1 MNKFTRKL
9 FFFCFNIIYNKV
21 SSIAYLLAKNDRVTG
36 FGARRTCRPSTT
48 GRGYVRKVVG
58 AVSRPA
64 LTYIANKIADVISGT
79 GRRKAVRKP
88 RTVHSAGSWKPSGFG
103 MRKKPRST
111 LTRKRRTT
119 TVGTGRKTRKPRE
132 TLARVRRLLF

>member
-1 MNKFTRKL
+1 M
-9 FFFCFNIIYNKV
+9 V
-21 SSIAYLLAKNDRVTG
+21 SSISYLLAKNDRVTG
-36 FGARRTCRPSTT
+36 FGARRKPTSSC

-88 RTVHSAGSWKPSGFG
+88 RTVHSAGSWRPSGFG

-119 TVGTGRKTRKPRE
+119 TAGTGARKTRKPRA
-132 TLARVRRLLF
+132 TLTRVRRLVF

>member
-1 MNKFTRKL
+1 M
-9 FFFCFNIIYNKV
+9 V
-21 SSIAYLLAKNDRVTG
+21 SSISYKLAENDRVTG
-36 FGARRTCRPSTT
+36 FGARRTCRQSTT

-88 RTVHSAGSWKPSGFG
+88 RTVHSAGSWRPSGMG
-103 MRKKPRST
+103 VKKRRPRST
-111 LTRKRRTT
+111 LARKSGASL
-119 TVGTGRKTRKPRE
+119 GTGHRKPRRPRS
-132 TLARVRRLLF
+132 TLRHVRRIAF

>member
-1 MNKFTRKL
+1 M
-9 FFFCFNIIYNKV
+9 V
-21 SSIAYLLAKNDRVTG
+21 SSISYLLAKNDRVTG
-36 FGARRTCRPSTT
+36 FGEHRKHATSC

-88 RTVHSAGSWKPSGFG
+88 RTVHSAGSWRPSGFG

-111 LTRKRRTT
+111 LTRTRRT
-119 TVGTGRKTRKPRE
+119 TVGTGHRKPRAHL
-132 TLARVRRLLF
+132 TRRVRRIAF

>member
-1 MNKFTRKL
+1 M
-9 FFFCFNIIYNKV
+9 V
-21 SSIAYLLAKNDRVTG
+21 SSISYLLGKNDRVTG
-36 FGARRTCRPSTT
+36 FGSRRKPTSSC

-88 RTVHSAGSWKPSGFG
+88 RTVHSAGGWKPSGYG
-103 MRKKPRST
+103 VKRRRPRST
-111 LTRKRRTT
+111 LTRKRTT
-119 TVGTGRKTRKPRE
+119 TVGTGTRKTRRPRS
-132 TLARVRRLLF
+132 TLSHVRRIAF

>member
-1 MNKFTRKL
+1 M
-9 FFFCFNIIYNKV
+9 V
-21 SSIAYLLAKNDRVTG
+21 SSISYLLGKNDRVTG
-36 FGARRTCRPSTT
+36 FGARKCRPSTA

-88 RTVHSAGSWKPSGFG
+88 RTVRGSSWKPSGMG
-103 MRKKPRST
+103 VRRRPRST
-111 LTRKRRTT
+111 LTRTRRT
-119 TVGTGRKTRKPRE
+119 TVGTGHRKPRAHL
-132 TLARVRRLLF
+132 TRRVRRIAF

>member
-1 MNKFTRKL
+1 M
-9 FFFCFNIIYNKV
+9 V
-21 SSIAYLLAKNDRVTG
+21 SSISYLLAKNDRVTR
-36 FGARRTCRPSTT
+36 FGEHRKHATSC

-79 GRRKAVRKP
+79 GRRKAIRKP
-88 RTVHSAGSWKPSGFG
+88 RTVHSAGSWKPSGMG
-103 MRKKPRST
+103 VKRRPRST

-119 TVGTGRKTRKPRE
+119 VGTGHRKPRAHL
-132 TLARVRRLLF
+132 TRRVRRIAF

>member
-1 MNKFTRKL
+1 M
-9 FFFCFNIIYNKV
+9 V
-21 SSIAYLLAKNDRVTG
+21 SSISYKLAKNDLVTG
-36 FGARRTCRPSTT
+36 FGAHQKRATSC

-88 RTVHSAGSWKPSGFG
+88 RTVRRTVHSAGSFRPSGYG
-103 MRKKPRST
+103 VKRRRPRST
-111 LTRKRRTT
+111 LTRTRRT
-119 TVGTGRKTRKPRE
+119 TVGTGHRKPRT
-132 TLARVRRLLF
+132 TLARHVRRIAF

>member
-1 MNKFTRKL
+1 M
-9 FFFCFNIIYNKV
+9 V
-21 SSIAYLLAKNDRVTG
+21 SSIGYLIQKNDRVTG
-36 FGARRTCRPSTT
+36 FGARRPTSSC

-88 RTVHSAGSWKPSGFG
+88 RTVRGSSWKPSGMG
-103 MRKKPRST
+103 MRKPRKT
-111 LTRKRRTT
+111 LGTRKRRTT
-119 TVGTGRKTRKPRE
+119 VGSGRKTRKPRAR
-132 TLARVRRLLF
+132 LARVRRLVF

>member
-1 MNKFTRKL
+1 M
-9 FFFCFNIIYNKV
+9 V
-21 SSIAYLLAKNDRVTG
+21 SSIGYLIQKNDRVTG
-36 FGARRTCRPSTT
+36 FGARKCRPSTA

-88 RTVHSAGSWKPSGFG
+88 RTVRGSSWKPSGMG
-103 MRKKPRST
+103 VRRRPRST
-111 LTRKRRTT
+111 LTRTRRT
-119 TVGTGRKTRKPRE
+119 TVGTGHRKPRAHL
-132 TLARVRRLLF
+132 TRRVRRIAF

>member
-1 MNKFTRKL
+1 M
-9 FFFCFNIIYNKV
+9 
-21 SSIAYLLAKNDRVTG
+21 
-36 FGARRTCRPSTT
+36 
-48 GRGYVRKVVG
+48 RKVVG

-79 GRRKAVRKP
+79 GRKRRAVRKP

-119 TVGTGRKTRKPRE
+119 TAGTGRKTRKPRS
-132 TLARVRRLLF
+132 TLVRVRRRVL

>member
-1 MNKFTRKL
+1 MGIL
-9 FFFCFNIIYNKV
+9 FKRMIV
-21 SSIAYLLAKNDRVTG
+21 LQVLEHVELADHQLTD
-36 FGARRTCRPSTT
+36 

-88 RTVHSAGSWKPSGFG
+88 RTVRGSSWKPSGMG
-103 MRKKPRST
+103 MRKP
-111 LTRKRRTT
+111 
-119 TVGTGRKTRKPRE
+119 RKT
-132 TLARVRRLLF
+132 L

>member
-1 MNKFTRKL
+1 M
-9 FFFCFNIIYNKV
+9 V

-36 FGARRTCRPSTT
+36 FGIHHRKSTPSC
-48 GRGYVRKVVG
+48 GRGYVRKIVG

-64 LTYIANKIADVISGT
+64 LTYIANKIADVISG
-79 GRRKAVRKP
+79 GSRRRRAIRKP

-111 LTRKRRTT
+111 LTRTRRT
-119 TVGTGRKTRKPRE
+119 TVGTGHRKPRAHL
-132 TLARVRRLLF
+132 TRRVRRIAF

>member
-1 MNKFTRKL
+1 M
-9 FFFCFNIIYNKV
+9 V
-21 SSIAYLLAKNDRVTG
+21 SSIAYLLGKNDRVTG
-36 FGARRTCRPSTT
+36 FGVHRKRSTSC

-79 GRRKAVRKP
+79 GRKRRAVRKP
-88 RTVHSAGSWKPSGFG
+88 RTVHSAGGWKPSGYG
-103 MRKKPRST
+103 VKRRRPRST

-119 TVGTGRKTRKPRE
+119 VGSGTRRPRS
-132 TLARVRRLLF
+132 TLRHVRRIVF

>member
-1 MNKFTRKL
+1 M
-9 FFFCFNIIYNKV
+9 V
-21 SSIAYLLAKNDRVTG
+21 SSIAYLLGKNDRVTG
-36 FGARRTCRPSTT
+36 FGARRKPTSSC

-88 RTVHSAGSWKPSGFG
+88 RTVRGSSWKPSGMG
-103 MRKKPRST
+103 VHRRRPRST
-111 LTRKRRTT
+111 LTRTRRTA
-119 TVGTGRKTRKPRE
+119 VGTGARKTRKPRA
-132 TLARVRRLLF
+132 TLACVRRLVF